1 MVHIKNENTYID
13 DNVCVQIALPAVPRK
28 GEILYL
34 QNDLKQVLEDKV
46 KSNLEVAREY
56 APKWFYG
63 HSYNCKKPN
72 QENLIDLSFDDAINV
87 DSVAFNAN
95 SEIIHIELDS

>member
-1 MVHIKNENTYID
+1 MVHIKNGYTYID
-13 DNVCVQIALPAVPRK
+13 NNVCVQIELPAVPRK
-28 GEILYL
+28 GEFLYL

-46 KSNLEVAREY
+46 RSDLEIARVY

-63 HSYNCKKPN
+63 HSYDCEEPK
-72 QENLIDLSFDDAINV
+72 QENLEDISFDDAIIV
-87 DSVAFNAN
+87 DSVAFIAN

>member
-1 MVHIKNENTYID
+1 MIHIKNENIYMD
-13 DNVCVQIALPAVPRK
+13 DNVCVQIELPAVPRR

-34 QNDLKQVLEDKV
+34 NDDLKQVLEDKA
-46 KSNLEVAREY
+46 KSNLAVAREY

-63 HSYNCKKPN
+63 HSYNCEEPK
-72 QENLIDLSFDDAINV
+72 QENLIDISFDDAIHV

-95 SEIIHIELDS
+95 SEIIHVELDS